1 MTLPLS
7 TVIEYINLYLIIVYA
22 KFNYLELLFVLLNM
36 SSKSH
41 WEKIYKEKSP
51 DEVSWT
57 QEIPFT
63 SIHFF
68 SDFKIQKDNPII
80 DVGGGESKFVDYLI
94 DNGYENI
101 SVLDISENAI
111 NRAKDRIGFRSKFI
125 NWIVCDINDFEPEKN
140 YAVWHDRALFHFLT
154 SQTEID
160 RYVKKV
166 KLNAKNFIIGT
177 FSTLGPKKCSGL
189 DITQYDESSLK
200 KLFVDQSISFNKS
213 ENINHITP
221 FETTQNFIFC
231 SFSSK
236 K

>member
-1 MTLPLS
+1 MQNTH
-7 TVIEYINLYLIIVYA
+7 
-22 KFNYLELLFVLLNM
+22 YLELLFVHLDM

-51 DEVSWT
+51 QEVSWT
-57 QEIPFT
+57 QETPTT
-63 SIHFF
+63 SIDFF
-68 SDFKIQKDNPII
+68 NDFKIQKDDPII

-94 DNGYENI
+94 DNGYKNI

-111 NRAKDRIGFRSKFI
+111 NNAKKRIGSRSKFI
-125 NWIVCDINDFEPEKN
+125 NWIICDINEFEPEEN
-140 YAVWHDRALFHFLT
+140 YVVWHDRAVFHFLT
-154 SQTEID
+154 SQVEID
-160 RYVKKV
+160 RYVRKV
-166 KLNAKNFIIGT
+166 KLNTENFIIGA

-189 DITQYDESSLK
+189 DITQYNEPSLK
-200 KLFVDQSISFNKS
+200 KLFVDQRFSLERT

>member
-22 KFNYLELLFVLLNM
+22 KFNYLELLFILLNM

-51 DEVSWT
+51 HEVSWT

-63 SIHFF
+63 SIHLF

-154 SQTEID
+154 SQNEID
-160 RYVKKV
+160 RYVKIV

-200 KLFVDQSISFNKS
+200 KLFVDQRTSFNKS

-221 FETTQNFIFC
+221 FATTQNFIFC

>member
-1 MTLPLS
+1 
-7 TVIEYINLYLIIVYA
+7 
-22 KFNYLELLFVLLNM
+22 M

-51 DEVSWT
+51 QEVSWT
-57 QEIPFT
+57 QEIPTT
-63 SIHFF
+63 SIEFF
-68 SDFKIQKDNPII
+68 NDFKIQKDDPII

-94 DNGYENI
+94 DNGYKNI

-111 NRAKDRIGFRSKFI
+111 NNAKKRIGSRSEFI
-125 NWIVCDINDFEPEKN
+125 NWIICDINEFEPEGN
-140 YAVWHDRALFHFLT
+140 YVVWHDRAVFHFLT
-154 SQTEID
+154 SPVEID
-160 RYVKKV
+160 RYVRKV
-166 KLNAKNFIIGT
+166 KLNTENFIIGA
-177 FSTLGPKKCSGL
+177 FSTFGPKKCSGL
-189 DITQYDESSLK
+189 DITQYHEPSLK
-200 KLFVDQSISFNKS
+200 KLFVDQRFSLERT

>member
-1 MTLPLS
+1 
-7 TVIEYINLYLIIVYA
+7 
-22 KFNYLELLFVLLNM
+22 M

-51 DEVSWT
+51 HEVSWT
-57 QEIPFT
+57 QEIPST
-63 SIHFF
+63 SINFF
-68 SDFKIQKDNPII
+68 SDFKIQKDDPII

-125 NWIVCDINDFEPEKN
+125 NWIVCDINNFEPEKN
-140 YAVWHDRALFHFLT
+140 YAVWHDRASFHFLT

-160 RYVKKV
+160 RYVRKV

-177 FSTLGPKKCSGL
+177 FSTLGL
-189 DITQYDESSLK
+189 SL
-200 KLFVDQSISFNKS
+200 I
-213 ENINHITP
+213 HI
-221 FETTQNFIFC
+221 
-231 SFSSK
+231 
-236 K
+236 

>member
-1 MTLPLS
+1 
-7 TVIEYINLYLIIVYA
+7 
-22 KFNYLELLFVLLNM
+22 M

-51 DEVSWT
+51 QEVSWT
-57 QEIPFT
+57 QETPTT
-63 SIHFF
+63 SIEFF
-68 SDFKIQKDNPII
+68 NDFKIQKDDPII

-94 DNGYENI
+94 DNGYKNI

-111 NRAKDRIGFRSKFI
+111 NNAKKRIGRRSEFI
-125 NWIVCDINDFEPEKN
+125 NWIICDINEFEPEEN
-140 YAVWHDRALFHFLT
+140 YVVWHDRAVFHFLT
-154 SQTEID
+154 SQVEID
-160 RYVKKV
+160 RYVRKV
-166 KLNAKNFIIGT
+166 KLNTENFKIGA

-189 DITQYDESSLK
+189 DITQYNEPSLK
-200 KLFVDQSISFNKS
+200 KLFVDQRFSLERT

>member
-1 MTLPLS
+1 
-7 TVIEYINLYLIIVYA
+7 
-22 KFNYLELLFVLLNM
+22 M

-51 DEVSWT
+51 QEVSWT
-57 QEIPFT
+57 QETPTT
-63 SIHFF
+63 SIEFF
-68 SDFKIQKDNPII
+68 NDFKIQKDDPII

-94 DNGYENI
+94 DNGYKNI

-111 NRAKDRIGFRSKFI
+111 NNAKKRIGRRSEFI
-125 NWIVCDINDFEPEKN
+125 NWIICDINEFEPEEN
-140 YAVWHDRALFHFLT
+140 YVVWHDRAVFHFLT
-154 SQTEID
+154 SQVEID
-160 RYVKKV
+160 RYVRKV
-166 KLNAKNFIIGT
+166 KLNTENFIIGA

-189 DITQYDESSLK
+189 DITQYNEPSLK
-200 KLFVDQSISFNKS
+200 KLFVDQRFSLERT

>member
-1 MTLPLS
+1 MTLPLP

-51 DEVSWT
+51 HEVSWT
-57 QEIPFT
+57 QEIPST

-154 SQTEID
+154 SQTAID
-160 RYVKKV
+160 RYVEKV

-189 DITQYDESSLK
+189 NITQYDESSLK